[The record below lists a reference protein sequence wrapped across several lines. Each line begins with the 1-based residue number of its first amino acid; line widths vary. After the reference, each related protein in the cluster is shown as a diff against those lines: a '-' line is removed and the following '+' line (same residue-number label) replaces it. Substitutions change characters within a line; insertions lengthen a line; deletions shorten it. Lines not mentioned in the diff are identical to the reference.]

1 MSGFGPEELLQ
12 RELDG
17 ENTGEESAALQSR
30 LASDPGLRESYERL
44 RRLHLA
50 LGRIGPAD
58 PPPGLAADVMHAV
71 RSRAARAGGARGW
84 LDLLRAPFV
93 SRPAFGYA
101 LTLAAGILVGA
112 VFVGF
117 VAPPGLLSR
126 RDGPAAG
133 TILPSERLAEPKP
146 LDRQDLAAEGI
157 RGEVVTNRADGR
169 VVAEIRL
176 ESEGPLD
183 VRLGFD
189 AGTLSLL
196 GFERGRLAPGEVRL
210 APGEVRIEGAGT
222 GRYVVVL
229 GVLGPSALRL
239 RLSLEGNG
247 VRVEKTLEA
256 GTGS

>member
-1 MSGFGPEELLQ
+1 MSGLGPEELLQ

-17 ENTGEESAALQSR
+17 ENTVEESAAIQKR

-58 PPPGLAADVMHAV
+58 PPPGLAADVMRAV
-71 RSRAARAGGARGW
+71 RSRAARAGGALGW
-84 LDLLRAPFV
+84 LDSLRAPFV

-117 VAPPGLLSR
+117 VAPPGLLAR

-157 RGEVVTNRADGR
+157 RGDVVTKQADGR

-176 ESEGPLD
+176 ESEAPLD
-183 VRLGFD
+183 VRLGFETG
-189 AGTLSLL
+189 ALSLL
-196 GFERGRLAPGEVRL
+196 GFERSRLAPGEVRL

-229 GVLGPSALRL
+229 GVQGPSASRL
-239 RLSLEGNG
+239 RLSLEGKG